1 MKVKIC
7 GLTSLEEA
15 LQAAE
20 AGADMLGFNFYPPSP
35 RYLTAAQCDRMIAGL
50 QKHGVHITTVGIFVN
65 TPPKEIASLL
75 DGCGL
80 DLAQL
85 SGDEPP
91 EDLQIL
97 GERAFKALRP
107 DNTRDIQEVFQIY
120 RTRKDPPTCLVDAH
134 QVGEYGGTGQTADW
148 KLARSLAKEQ
158 PILLAG
164 GLTPENVGQAIAQVR
179 PWGVDVASGVETSPG
194 RKDLQKI
201 RAFIQAAHHPIQESI
216 L

>member
-7 GLTSLEEA
+7 GLTNLEEA

-35 RYLTAAQCDRMIAGL
+35 RYLTATQCSRMIAGL
-50 QKHGVHITTVGIFVN
+50 HKHGVHITTVGIFVN

-75 DGCGL
+75 DSCGL

-85 SGDEPP
+85 SGDEPA
-91 EDLQIL
+91 EDLQSL
-97 GERAFKALRP
+97 GERAFKALHP
-107 DNTRDIQEVFQIY
+107 GKTRDFLEVFQVY
-120 RTRKDPPTCLVDAH
+120 RSRKNPPVCLVDAYRA
-134 QVGEYGGTGQTADW
+134 GAYGGTGQTANW
-148 KLARSLAKEQ
+148 ELARSLAREQ

-164 GLTPENVGQAIAQVR
+164 GLTPANVGKAIAQVR

-201 RAFIQAAHHPIQESI
+201 RAFIQAARHPIQEPI
-216 L
+216 Q